1 MGTLAIF
8 YMYVNYAKI
17 GPYWWLDQF
26 HITNLST
33 SLALLPVVPIGIFLG
48 LWIHRN
54 VDDMLFYRLIITLLF
69 ITGVKLCY
77 DGVTGLI

>member
-1 MGTLAIF
+1 MDQLLFITDPLFYLVAIPA
-8 YMYVNYAKI
+8 VI
-17 GPYWWLDQF
+17 
-26 HITNLST
+26 S
-33 SLALLPVVPIGIFLG
+33 IGIFLG

-77 DGVTGLI
+77 DGVTSLI